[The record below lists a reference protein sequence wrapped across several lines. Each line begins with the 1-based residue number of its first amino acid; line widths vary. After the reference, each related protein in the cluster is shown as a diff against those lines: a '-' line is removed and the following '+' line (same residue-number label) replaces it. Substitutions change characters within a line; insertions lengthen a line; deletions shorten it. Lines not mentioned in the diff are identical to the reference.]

1 LLSLLAPA
9 RLDLLSVGQLE
20 GAVFM
25 SDIQTFLGV
34 QDVGALA
41 QAIVDTVA
49 EPLVVLD
56 SHLRVITAS
65 RSFYLTFRVDR
76 QNTQGRL
83 LYDLGEGQW
92 NIAELKTLLEKVL
105 PEHGVVEGYEVDR
118 EFPGLGRRIMR
129 LSARQVFD
137 EGNPHA
143 TLLLTMADVTE
154 QRGMEQEMKELMW
167 QKELLLEEMQ
177 HRVANSLTI
186 IASILM
192 LKARTVQSEDTRR
205 HLQDAH
211 SRVMS
216 VAAVQSHLHSAGQIT
231 SIEMAPYLSRLCEA
245 LAESMIGENRPVLLK
260 VEIAGGRLPSRQA
273 VSIGLLVTELVINAL
288 KHAFPAA
295 TRDARVDVA
304 YEVAGTNWKLAI
316 SDNGIGAP
324 DANGGRLGQKRSG
337 LGTSIVKALAQQ
349 LEAQVEILSGPTG
362 TIVSVTHATF
372 AAGNLVVE
380 DNSRPGRVPSRP
392 PGSESVS
399 AHM

>member
-1 LLSLLAPA
+1 
-9 RLDLLSVGQLE
+9 VGQFE
-20 GAVFM
+20 GAVIM

-105 PEHGVVEGYEVDR
+105 PEHGVVEGYEVNR

-154 QRGMEQEMKELMW
+154 QRAIEQEMKELMW

-192 LKARTVQSEDTRR
+192 LKARTVQSEETRQ

-216 VAAVQSHLHSAGQIT
+216 VAVVQNHLHSAGQIT

-245 LAESMIGENRPVLLK
+245 LAESMIGESRPIVMK
-260 VEIAGGRLPSRQA
+260 VEVAGGHLPSRQA

-288 KHAFPAA
+288 KHAFPAV
-295 TRDARVDVA
+295 TRAARVDVA

-324 DANGGRLGQKRSG
+324 DANGGRLGRKKSG

-349 LEAQVEILSGPTG
+349 LEAEVDVVSGPTG
-362 TIVSVTHATF
+362 TIVSITHATF
-372 AAGNLVVE
+372 AAGNVLGE
-380 DNSRPGRVPSRP
+380 DHSHPGRIPSRP
-392 PGSESVS
+392 PWSENVS
-399 AHM
+399 THR